1 MNKSDSIASLAAALA
16 VAQAEM
22 SNPVF
27 DAVNP
32 HFRNKYASL
41 SAVRDAVTPVLS
53 RHGLSV
59 TQLFHACEKVGFVAI
74 ETVLIHS
81 SGEWISSLLEM
92 PSEKPN
98 AQGYGSAATYA
109 KRYGLMAITGVVGDD
124 DDDANHAVGN
134 PAQPMPIGKPVTKA
148 NAASQPPRQQE
159 KPPAKK
165 EEAPVKKDA
174 APPAAKQEE
183 KTETVVCPACGDPNM
198 LPPKGNNPYYRCYE
212 KACEKKIHEDDWG
225 KSKVDKSPEPES
237 QAPVE
242 RHEEPPQEFADDQD
256 VPF

>member
-16 VAQAEM
+16 VAQSEM

-32 HFRNKYASL
+32 HFKNKYASL

-53 RHGLSV
+53 KHGLSV

-134 PAQPMPIGKPVTKA
+134 PAQPMPIGKTVTKS
-148 NAASQPPRQQE
+148 NAASQPPRQQVSL
-159 KPPAKK
+159 PPKK
-165 EEAPVKKDA
+165 EEPPVKKE
-174 APPAAKQEE
+174 APSSAPKEE
-183 KTETVVCPACGDPNM
+183 KSESVVCPACGTPGM
-198 LPPKGNNPYYRCYE
+198 IPPKGNNPYYRCYE
-212 KACEKKIHEDDWG
+212 KACEKKIHKDDWG
-225 KSKVDKSPEPES
+225 KTQVDKSPEPPS
-237 QAPVE
+237 QPIE
-242 RHEEPPQEFADDQD
+242 RQEEVPQEFSDADDPN